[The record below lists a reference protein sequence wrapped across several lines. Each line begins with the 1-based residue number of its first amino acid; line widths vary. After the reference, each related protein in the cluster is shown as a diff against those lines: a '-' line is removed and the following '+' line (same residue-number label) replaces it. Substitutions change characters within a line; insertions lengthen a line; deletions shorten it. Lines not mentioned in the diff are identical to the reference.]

1 MARHARATSAL
12 ARGASFIAGRWPPA
26 RQWKRQRPTPAVI
39 HVRSVNE
46 VSSPPGLSRGNG
58 GLAALLLAAGCSSS
72 GSSKPSGSASPSAS
86 ALEQSHISVGAL
98 PVVDDAGLYL
108 AQKLGYFKQE
118 GLTVTI
124 VPVAQSTEVIP
135 DMLHGTIA
143 MVGGAN
149 YVSFFEAQAKGTVQ
163 FRVIAEAVDCKANT
177 FGVGGPPVPR
187 HHLTRRRGDVARKYH
202 LRY

>member
-1 MARHARATSAL
+1 M
-12 ARGASFIAGRWPPA
+12 
-26 RQWKRQRPTPAVI
+26 
-39 HVRSVNE
+39 RSPRRR
-46 VSSPPGLSRGNG
+46 VSLVAAA

-72 GSSKPSGSASPSAS
+72 GSSNASGSASPSAS

-124 VPVAQSTEVIP
+124 VPVTQSTEAIP

-143 MVGGAN
+143 IVGGAN

-163 FRVIAEAVDCKANT
+163 FKVIAEAVDCKANT
-177 FGVGGPPVPR
+177 FGVAVLPSSGITSPAGRP
-187 HHLTRRRGDVARKYH
+187 ARPS
-202 LRY
+202 RST